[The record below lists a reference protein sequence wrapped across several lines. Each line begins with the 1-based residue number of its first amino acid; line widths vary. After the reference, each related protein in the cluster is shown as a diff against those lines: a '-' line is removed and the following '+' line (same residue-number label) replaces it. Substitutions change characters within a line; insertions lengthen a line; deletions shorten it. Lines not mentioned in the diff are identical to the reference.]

1 MNRSIRAIHK
11 YFSLIVSIQL
21 LLWTVSGIF
30 FAFNKI
36 ELIRGEGYMLAK
48 DKISFLKSPEF
59 EVQSSD
65 VVTVMKRLDE
75 TVFIV
80 KDGEDAK
87 YLNFRGQEIEKL
99 SYEQSRE
106 IVKAMTRLTPT
117 NVYEINQ
124 KVAGSEYRGRVL
136 PLYRI
141 TSYDENH
148 KEINVYLNPYSGKI
162 EAIRTLSWIICD
174 FLWGLHIID
183 WSERDNI
190 NNIFLQIFSLLAL
203 VSSITGIILFF
214 RTVTVSYTHLTLPTR

>member
-48 DKISFLKSPEF
+48 DKISFLKNPEF

-65 VVTVMKRLDE
+65 VVTVMKRLDK

-106 IVKAMTRLTPT
+106 IVKTMTSLTPT

-124 KVAGSEYRGRVL
+124 KVAGSEYRGRAL

-141 TSYDENH
+141 TSYDENN

-162 EAIRTLSWIICD
+162 EAIRTLSWRIWD

-214 RTVTVSYTHLTLPTR
+214 RTVRST

>member
-36 ELIRGEGYMLAK
+36 ELIRGEGYMLVK
-48 DKISFLKSPEF
+48 DKISFFKSPEF
-59 EVQSSD
+59 EIQSSD
-65 VVTVMKRLDE
+65 IVTVMKRLDK

-124 KVAGSEYRGRVL
+124 KVAGSEYRGRAL

-141 TSYDENH
+141 TSYDENN

-162 EAIRTLSWIICD
+162 EAIRTLSWRIWD

-214 RTVTVSYTHLTLPTR
+214 RTVRST

>member
-36 ELIRGEGYMLAK
+36 ELIRGEGYLLSN
-48 DKISFLKSPEF
+48 DDTSLFKSPEF
-59 EVQSSD
+59 IVQSSD
-65 VVTVMKRLDE
+65 VVTVMKRLDK
-75 TVFIV
+75 TVFII
-80 KDGEDAK
+80 KDNDGVK
-87 YLNFRGQEIEKL
+87 YLDFRGEELAKL
-99 SYEQSRE
+99 TPKESYE
-106 IVKAMTRLTPT
+106 IVRNMTTLTPKT
-117 NVYEINQ
+117 IYEINQ
-124 KVAGSEYRGRVL
+124 DVAGSEYRGRLL

-141 TSYDENH
+141 TSYDKND
-148 KEINVYLNPYSGKI
+148 KEINVYINPFSGKI
-162 EAIRTLSWIICD
+162 EAIRTFSWRIWD

-183 WSERDNI
+183 WNDRDNI

-214 RTVTVSYTHLTLPTR
+214 RTLKKP

>member
-36 ELIRGEGYMLAK
+36 ELIRGEGYMLVK
-48 DKISFLKSPEF
+48 DKISFFKSPEF
-59 EVQSSD
+59 EIQSSD
-65 VVTVMKRLDE
+65 IVTVMKRLDK

-106 IVKAMTRLTPT
+106 IVKTMTSLTPT

-124 KVAGSEYRGRVL
+124 KVAGSEYRGRAL

-141 TSYDENH
+141 TSYDENN

-162 EAIRTLSWIICD
+162 EAIRTLSWRIWD

-190 NNIFLQIFSLLAL
+190 NNIFLKIFSLLAL

-214 RTVTVSYTHLTLPTR
+214 RTVRSP

>member
-48 DKISFLKSPEF
+48 DKISFLKNPEF

-65 VVTVMKRLDE
+65 VVTVMKRLDK

-87 YLNFRGQEIEKL
+87 YLDFRGQEIEKL

-106 IVKAMTRLTPT
+106 IVKAMTSLTPT

-124 KVAGSEYRGRVL
+124 KVAGSEYRGRAL

-141 TSYDENH
+141 TSYDENN

-162 EAIRTLSWIICD
+162 EAIRTLSWRIWD

-214 RTVTVSYTHLTLPTR
+214 RTVRSP

>member
-1 MNRSIRAIHK
+1 MNRTIRAIHK

-48 DKISFLKSPEF
+48 DKISFLKNPEF

-65 VVTVMKRLDE
+65 VVTVMKRLDK

-87 YLNFRGQEIEKL
+87 YLDFRGQEIEKL

-106 IVKAMTRLTPT
+106 IVKTMTSLTPT

-124 KVAGSEYRGRVL
+124 KVAGSEYRGREL

-141 TSYDENH
+141 TSYDKNNE
-148 KEINVYLNPYSGKI
+148 EINVYLNPYSGKI
-162 EAIRTLSWIICD
+162 EAIRTLSWRIWD

-214 RTVTVSYTHLTLPTR
+214 RTVRSP

>member
-36 ELIRGEGYMLAK
+36 ELIRGEGYMLVK
-48 DKISFLKSPEF
+48 DKISFFKSPEF
-59 EVQSSD
+59 EIQSSD
-65 VVTVMKRLDE
+65 IVTVMKRLDK

-124 KVAGSEYRGRVL
+124 KVAGSEYRGRAL

-141 TSYDENH
+141 TSYDENN

-162 EAIRTLSWIICD
+162 EAIRTLSWRIWD

-214 RTVTVSYTHLTLPTR
+214 RTVRSP

>member
-48 DKISFLKSPEF
+48 DKISFLKNPEF

-65 VVTVMKRLDE
+65 VVTVMKRLDK

-87 YLNFRGQEIEKL
+87 YLDFRGQEIEKL

-106 IVKAMTRLTPT
+106 IVKTMTSLTPT

-124 KVAGSEYRGRVL
+124 KVAGSEYRGRAL

-141 TSYDENH
+141 TSYDENN

-162 EAIRTLSWIICD
+162 EAIRTLSWRIWD

-214 RTVTVSYTHLTLPTR
+214 RTVRSP

>member
-36 ELIRGEGYMLAK
+36 ELIRGEGYMLVK
-48 DKISFLKSPEF
+48 DKISFFKSPEF
-59 EVQSSD
+59 EIQSSD
-65 VVTVMKRLDE
+65 IVTVMKRLDK

-106 IVKAMTRLTPT
+106 IVKTMTSLTPT

-124 KVAGSEYRGRVL
+124 KVAGSEYRGRAL

-141 TSYDENH
+141 TSYDENN

-162 EAIRTLSWIICD
+162 EAIRTLSWRIWD

-214 RTVTVSYTHLTLPTR
+214 RTVRSP